1 MTTNNVMQQLRS
13 PTTAAPASLLPGQ
26 LAYSNATGGSGV
38 LYIGSTDGAT
48 VVPIAGVR
56 TPGVLTANQALV
68 ANSTSG
74 LNNVITGTLTLAG
87 NSSVSGVIAAN
98 GTGNV
103 GSAGWVLF
111 SGGTSSN
118 AGTVVVT
125 LPPACSTAATAAAE
139 APETVMVTA
148 RPISGSSTNTMS
160 PRACWA

>member
-103 GSAGWVLF
+103 GSGRITF
-111 SGGTSSN
+111 CKYCRCIYMDKRSY
-118 AGTVVVT
+118 
-125 LPPACSTAATAAAE
+125 
-139 APETVMVTA
+139 
-148 RPISGSSTNTMS
+148 I
-160 PRACWA
+160 PRQFNRNIILDCWRKLDHEYCQYCMDW